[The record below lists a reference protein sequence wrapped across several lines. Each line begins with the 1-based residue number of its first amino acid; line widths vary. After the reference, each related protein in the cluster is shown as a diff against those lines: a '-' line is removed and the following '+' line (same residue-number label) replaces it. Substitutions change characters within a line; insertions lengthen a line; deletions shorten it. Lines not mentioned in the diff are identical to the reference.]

1 LVRREAKMEILVRIR
16 LLPAVFLALVVSWSS
31 FGQTYTIYTIAGN
44 GTHGFSGDNGPVTA
58 RGARRNSR
66 VYGPMNLFDG
76 RCAVG
81 GSTRD

>member
-1 LVRREAKMEILVRIR
+1 MLLEALEMR
-16 LLPAVFLALVVSWSS
+16 LLPAVLLVSLASYSAL
-31 FGQTYTIYTIAGN
+31 GQTYTIRSVAGS
-44 GTHGFSGDNGPVTA
+44 GTQGLSGDSGPATA

-76 RCAVG
+76 RCAAG